1 MNYENLHPN
10 ITVRRCSHCRCTGH
24 RIDNCHIAYTDGMTL
39 HDNIITIIHR
49 NLLNQECIEISIYV
63 FLNSLNVSKL
73 KLITYYISVGYNI
86 NNLISDLHHNSLI
99 TLEQANMNTK
109 RNILLVLGH
118 YYKQFY
124 AHLRPLPPPL
134 PSPLIN
140 RFNRYE
146 NQNHVLRKFNI
157 EIQVVSDK
165 QTTFECPICIEE
177 IKDKNRIT
185 TNCNHDVC
193 SSCFDKYLTNLQKT
207 NYENPSPSPC
217 CCLCR
222 TTIVSLKCTD
232 VECSK
237 EMKEKFLN

>member
-24 RIDNCHIAYTDGMTL
+24 RIDNCRTAYTDGMTL
-39 HDNIITIIHR
+39 HDTVITTILA
-49 NLLNQECIEISIYV
+49 NLLNQESIEISVYV

-73 KLITYYISVGYNI
+73 RLLTYYCNFNSGI
-86 NNLISDLHHNSLI
+86 NNLISYLHNSSLI

-118 YYKQFY
+118 YYKQYY
-124 AHLRPLPPPL
+124 AHLRTL

-140 RFNRYE
+140 RLNRYE
-146 NQNHVLRKFNI
+146 NQNQVVRKFNI
-157 EIQVVSDK
+157 DIQVVSEK
-165 QTTFECPICIEE
+165 QSTFECPICIEE
-177 IKDKNRIT
+177 IQDKNRIT
-185 TNCNHDVC
+185 SNCNHDVC

-207 NYENPSPSPC
+207 NFENPSPS

-222 TTIVSLKCTD
+222 TTIISLKCTD
-232 VECSK
+232 VECSNTI
-237 EMKEKFLN
+237 KEKFLN